1 MAEAQ
6 SNSHTASITPSHTTS
21 LTLRSDQI
29 RSHTQPLS
37 LSRLKISHSPRRQ
50 SSPPPSS
57 DPQFSCFFCSLA
69 LYLTTSTFLALLLT
83 ISRVCSLI
91 IQTHFSKSVLYFIL
105 SPLIACFLLQFF
117 CGVSLFS
124 MFLLYCLSSLC
135 FMWSSIGSGFL
146 SLI

>member
-6 SNSHTASITPSHTTS
+6 SNSHSLHHSLSHNLS
-21 LTLRSDQI
+21 HSQI
-29 RSHTQPLS
+29 RSRAQPLS
-37 LSRLKISHSPRRQ
+37 LSHLKISHSPRRQ
-50 SSPPPSS
+50 SSPPPPPSS
-57 DPQFSCFFCSLA
+57 DPQFSCFFCSSA
-69 LYLTTSTFLALLLT
+69 LYLTPSTFLALLLT

-124 MFLLYCLSSLC
+124 MFLLYCWSSLC

>member
-6 SNSHTASITPSHTTS
+6 SNSHSLHHSLSHNLS
-21 LTLRSDQI
+21 HSQI
-29 RSHTQPLS
+29 RSRAQPLS
-37 LSRLKISHSPRRQ
+37 LSHLKISHSPRRQ

-57 DPQFSCFFCSLA
+57 DLEFSCFFCSSS
-69 LYLTTSTFLALLLT
+69 LYLTPSTFLALLLA
-83 ISRVCSLI
+83 ISRVCFLI